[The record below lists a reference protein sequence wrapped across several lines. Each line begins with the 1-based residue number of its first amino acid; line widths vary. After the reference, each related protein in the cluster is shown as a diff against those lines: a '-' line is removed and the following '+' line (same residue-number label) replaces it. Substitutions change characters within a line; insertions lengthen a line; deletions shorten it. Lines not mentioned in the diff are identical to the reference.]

1 MLTLAKVF
9 QEQYVITP
17 RKLGSGA
24 YGRVHMAYNK
34 DNGQQ
39 LACKVVDLR
48 AMRDRATKEIEEQ
61 KSKLFRNKWQAS
73 MIKNND
79 DKRADVIA
87 VRGLENYLSKK
98 IKEKLDIYHREAK
111 VLENLS
117 HVSDAWVILI
127 VRYADTGQPN
137 IISVDKVI
145 RSSNTM

>member
-48 AMRDRATKEIEEQ
+48 VMRDRATKEIEEQ
-61 KSKLFRNKWQAS
+61 KSKLFRDKWQAS
-73 MIKNND
+73 MAKNNN
-79 DKRADVIA
+79 DKCADIIA

-98 IKEKLDIYHREAK
+98 VQEKLDIYHREARI
-111 VLENLS
+111 LENLS
-117 HVSDAWVILI
+117 HVSGPWVILSARI
-127 VRYADTGQPN
+127 LTLVAKHHQRGEG
-137 IISVDKVI
+137 DKVQ
-145 RSSNTM
+145 

>member
-1 MLTLAKVF
+1 MLTWLKVF

-34 DNGQQ
+34 ESGQQ
-39 LACKVVDLR
+39 IACKVVDLR
-48 AMRDRATKEIEEQ
+48 AMRDRATKEVEEQ

-73 MIKNND
+73 MAKNKND
-79 DKRADVIA
+79 RPAGIVS

-98 IKEKLDIYHREAK
+98 IQEKLDIYHREAK

-117 HVSDAWVILI
+117 HVSSTWVTF
-127 VRYADTGQPN
+127 DC
-137 IISVDKVI
+137 KVH
-145 RSSNTM
+145 